1 MIQSD
6 KTKVGETKGKG
17 VSGLNSIRDKTQLP
31 TIAFKTFFSK
41 LGLMIDNDLDV
52 LGYSLVL
59 LYTGI

>member
-31 TIAFKTFFSK
+31 TIAFKTFFVNEVQTTQ
-41 LGLMIDNDLDV
+41 LQ
-52 LGYSLVL
+52 
-59 LYTGI
+59 

>member
-31 TIAFKTFFSK
+31 TIAFFSK